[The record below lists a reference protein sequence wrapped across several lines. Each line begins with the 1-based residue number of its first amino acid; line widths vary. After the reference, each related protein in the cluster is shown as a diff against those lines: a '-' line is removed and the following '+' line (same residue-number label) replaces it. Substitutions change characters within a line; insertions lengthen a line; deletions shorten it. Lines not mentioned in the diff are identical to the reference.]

1 MQEVRAIGDDAIH
14 VCVDMQDLFALDT
27 AWHTPSIPEILPNI
41 ERLVRHRPERTVF
54 TRFTTPKSAGQATG
68 HWQAYY
74 RRWRSVTTAVM
85 DPSMLDLVTELR
97 PFAPPARIVDK
108 PTYSAF
114 GSRAFRDLLRGEGRA
129 TLICSGRR
137 DRRLRPG
144 DRDVR
149 HGSRLPGNRRR
160 RRLSQFGRRVPT
172 KPPWSWSTGASRT
185 RSRSVPPTR
194 SSPAG
199 RDQRRQ

>member
-129 TLICSGRR
+129 TLICSGVETDVCVLATVMSAMDLGYRVIVVADACHSSVAASHEAAMELVYRR
-137 DRRLRPG
+137 FEDQIEI
-144 DRDVR
+144 
-149 HGSRLPGNRRR
+149 GSTDEVIAR
-160 RRLSQFGRRVPT
+160 
-172 KPPWSWSTGASRT
+172 WA
-185 RSRSVPPTR
+185 
-194 SSPAG
+194 
-199 RDQRRQ
+199 